1 MFFISRM
8 AMERLT
14 FRTLRQQ
21 TFLGIFKW
29 FFFTI
34 SLEVTTDF
42 TLIQEY
48 ELHLLSQI

>member
-8 AMERLT
+8 AMERLL
-14 FRTLRQQ
+14 FRIVRQQ
-21 TFLGIFKW
+21 TFLGISKW
-29 FFFTI
+29 LFFTI